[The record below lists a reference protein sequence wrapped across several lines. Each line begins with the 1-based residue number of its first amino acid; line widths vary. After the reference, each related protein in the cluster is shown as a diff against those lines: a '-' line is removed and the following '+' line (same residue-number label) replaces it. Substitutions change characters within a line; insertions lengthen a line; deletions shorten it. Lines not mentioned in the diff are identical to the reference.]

1 MTGSRPSGHRS
12 GRLLYLVRP
21 IVQMHTRVGELHFLW
36 ARSLVDNSTAEQTD
50 NTHGG
55 AGHWLS
61 PLGCKPDAL
70 RLWRFESAPHHRA
83 LAGAPGT
90 ATADLRSSRD
100 RARRYERRGRGSSPR
115 GGAAG
120 TRAARRRH
128 GCEGDGQPIRFGS
141 GRHRVRL
148 AGIRRR
154 RPRAATQS
162 DARWSRSAWTP
173 DSESG
178 DRGSNPRRAARPPW
192 RNGRRTRLRPARPHG
207 HAGSTPAGGTHD
219 LGGLGTG
226 LLPRGPG
233 PTVPAR
239 VRSARPPRARGG
251 AWRSVQRPDEATD
264 QVRLLTPRRLRRR

>member
-1 MTGSRPSGHRS
+1 VSFIFCG
-12 GRLLYLVRP
+12 
-21 IVQMHTRVGELHFLW
+21 
-36 ARSLVDNSTAEQTD
+36 RSLVDNSTAEQTD

-100 RARRYERRGRGSSPR
+100 RVRRYERRGRGSSPR

-154 RPRAATQS
+154 LPRAATQP
-162 DARWSRSAWTP
+162 DARWSTRHGHRTLNPETEVRILDGQHGPRGGTEDA
-173 DSESG
+173 
-178 DRGSNPRRAARPPW
+178 RGSDPRAHTGMQVQLLPGARMILEGWPPGCYPVVRDRRSRRAFDPRA
-192 RNGRRTRLRPARPHG
+192 LRAHEVE
-207 HAGSTPAGGTHD
+207 H
-219 LGGLGTG
+219 GGLC
-226 LLPRGPG
+226 
-233 PTVPAR
+233 
-239 VRSARPPRARGG
+239 SA
-251 AWRSVQRPDEATD
+251 
-264 QVRLLTPRRLRRR
+264 LMRRRIRFDS